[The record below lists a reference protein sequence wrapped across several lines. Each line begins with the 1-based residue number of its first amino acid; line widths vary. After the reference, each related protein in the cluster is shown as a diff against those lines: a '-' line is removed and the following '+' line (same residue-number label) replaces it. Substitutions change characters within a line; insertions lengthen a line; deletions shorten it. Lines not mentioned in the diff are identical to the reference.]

1 MRADQLKSPGILSNG
16 QTLRHQTAHAISR
29 AETNLGH
36 GAGDAAAK
44 LIAFFDDCSA
54 KVAAAVTASTPTAA
68 QTTIAI
74 DDNTLT
80 VGQEATVTLTVK
92 NSADQVLNNVPVVWS
107 LDAASTAAGRSIVS
121 KQDVTSNGGVATCVV
136 KSTDTGTIL
145 VDADI
150 AFLGATFNETVTAT
164 VA

>member
-16 QTLRHQTAHAISR
+16 QSLRHQAAHAMSR
-29 AETNLGH
+29 AEINLSH
-36 GAGDAAAK
+36 GAGESATVLAAFFTDCAAK
-44 LIAFFDDCSA
+44 L
-54 KVAAAVTASTPTAA
+54 AAAATAA
-68 QTTIAI
+68 TPDATGTTIAI
-74 DDNTLT
+74 DDNTLA
-80 VGQEATVTLTVK
+80 VEQEATITLTVK
-92 NSADQVLNNVPVVWS
+92 NAAGQVLNNVPVVWS

-136 KSTDTGTIL
+136 KSTGTGTIL